1 MGVRKQP
8 NLHVFITSIAQTKLL
23 SNMQVDQISNLTIFS
38 YDGSCSETLTRIVVP
53 IIGYTKETKCYLT
66 CACQLRYRFISN

>member
-8 NLHVFITSIAQTKLL
+8 NLHVFIVSIAQTKLL

-38 YDGSCSETLTRIVVP
+38 YDGSCIKTITRIVP